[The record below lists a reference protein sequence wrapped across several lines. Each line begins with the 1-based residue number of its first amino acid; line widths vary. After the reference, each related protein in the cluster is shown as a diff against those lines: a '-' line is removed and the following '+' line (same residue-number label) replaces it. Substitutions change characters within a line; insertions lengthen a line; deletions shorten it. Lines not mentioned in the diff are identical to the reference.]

1 MPLTSGSRLGVYDIT
16 AQIGAGGM
24 GEVYRATDT
33 NLKRQVAIK
42 VLPAS
47 VAADVD
53 RLARFQREAEVL
65 AALNHPNIAAIYGL
79 EKTADCTALV
89 MELVEGDDL
98 SHHTAKGPMPVE
110 DALVVAKQIA
120 AALEAAHDQGIIHR
134 DLKPANIKVR
144 PDGTV
149 KVLDF
154 GLAKAVDPAA
164 SLTPGASMSPT
175 ITTPAMTQAG
185 MILGTAAYMAPEQAR
200 GRSVDRR
207 ADIWAF
213 GAVLFEML
221 AGRRPFDGEDTTE
234 VLGAVVRLDPQWDAL
249 PPSVPTRVM
258 QVLRACLQKDPKRRL
273 GDMQSVRLALEGAFE
288 STTPASAAQSPARR
302 QRWQRA
308 LQIVG
313 TAVLTAL
320 AGVVVA
326 WRLWPT
332 VLPAPEVRLEIPTPD
347 IPGQQNFAISP
358 DGSSIVF
365 SADDTGSP
373 KLWLRRLNEAQARAL
388 EGTEFGRLP
397 FWSPDGRS
405 IGFLEQGTSR
415 MKRIDLDGGVTTLS
429 EEVAPGARG
438 SWNRAGM
445 ILTTGGRG
453 VARLSANGGPLETV
467 AEASVTSITQP
478 MFLPDGER
486 FLCYLRDGREG
497 IYWGSLSGSPL
508 TFLTAA
514 DSSGQVFQDRLFY
527 INQGTLLARTLDLR
541 RMALTGEPERIADQV
556 GAFSISDTGV
566 IAVRAPIVVG
576 RGNQLR
582 WRDRNGA
589 SGDVVGEPGPNISVT
604 LSLDGRRVAV
614 DRLIQDNRDVW
625 ILDIQRGAASRFTF
639 DPAQDGYPVWS
650 PDGSKIAFES
660 ARQDPF
666 DIYLKPS
673 DSAAAEKPLL
683 ALPGVQWPYDWSSDG
698 KYLLFLTA
706 ASLASPRDLAALPM
720 DAADRKPIPIT
731 ETSFWERNGAFSP
744 DGRWVAYETN
754 ESGRYE
760 VVVVSFPNRSG
771 KWQVSTSGG
780 MQPRWRRD
788 GKEIYFIAPDLKMM
802 AAAVR
807 TSGTSLET
815 DTPVPLFQTRV
826 PRGGAAEEKHQYDV
840 SRDGRFLVNEVGDA
854 GGSPPIMLILNWRP
868 Q

>member
-1 MPLTSGSRLGVYDIT
+1 
-16 AQIGAGGM
+16 
-24 GEVYRATDT
+24 
-33 NLKRQVAIK
+33 
-42 VLPAS
+42 LP
-47 VAADVD
+47 
-53 RLARFQREAEVL
+53 
-65 AALNHPNIAAIYGL
+65 I
-79 EKTADCTALV
+79 
-89 MELVEGDDL
+89 
-98 SHHTAKGPMPVE
+98 
-110 DALVVAKQIA
+110 AKQIA
-120 AALEAAHDQGIIHR
+120 EALEAAHEQGIIHR

-154 GLAKAVDPAA
+154 GLAKAMDPAA
-164 SLTPGASMSPT
+164 ASSPGLSMSPT

-200 GRSVDRR
+200 GKAVDRR

-249 PPSVPTRVM
+249 PPSVPTRVT

-288 STTPASAAQSPARR
+288 TTAPSSAANSPANRR
-302 QRWQRA
+302 WWPRA
-308 LQIVG
+308 VPLVG

-320 AGVVVA
+320 AAVVVA

-332 VLPAPEVRLEIPTPD
+332 VMPAPEVRLEVPTPE
-347 IPGQQNFAISP
+347 IPGQQNFALSP

-373 KLWLRRLNEAQARAL
+373 KLWLRRLNEAQARPL
-388 EGTEFGRLP
+388 EGTDFGRLP

-415 MKRIDLDGGVTTLS
+415 MKRVDLDGGVTTLS
-429 EEVAPGARG
+429 EHVAPGARG

-453 VARLSANGGPLETV
+453 VARLPANGGPLETI
-467 AEASVTSITQP
+467 AEVSVTGITHP
-478 MFLPDGER
+478 IFLPDGER
-486 FLCYLRDGREG
+486 FLCYLRGDREG

-527 INQGTLLARTLDLR
+527 INQGSLLSRTLNLH
-541 RMALTGEPERIADQV
+541 RMELIGEPERIADEV

-566 IAVRAPIVVG
+566 IAVRAPILG
-576 RGNQLR
+576 MGNHLR

-589 SGDVVGEPGPNISVT
+589 PGDVVGEPAPNISVA
-604 LSLDGRRVAV
+604 LSPDGRRVAV
-614 DRLIQDNRDVW
+614 DRMIQDNRDVW

-650 PDGSKIAFES
+650 PDGTKIAFES
-660 ARQDPF
+660 ARKDPF
-666 DIYLKPS
+666 DVYLKPS
-673 DSAAAEKPLL
+673 DSAAPETPLL
-683 ALPGVQWPYDWSSDG
+683 AVPGLQWPYDWSGDG

-706 ASLASPRDLAALPM
+706 ANFASPRDLAALPM
-720 DAADRKPIPIT
+720 DATEQKPIPIT
-731 ETSFWERNGAFSP
+731 ETPFWERNGAFSP

-771 KWQVSTSGG
+771 KWQVSTNGG

-788 GKEIYFIAPDLKMM
+788 GREIYFIAPDLKMM

-807 TSGTSLET
+807 TSGASLET
-815 DTPVPLFQTRV
+815 DTPVALFQTRV

-840 SRDGRFLVNEVGDA
+840 SRDGRFLINEVGDA
-854 GGSPPIMLILNWRP
+854 DSSPPITLILNWRP
-868 Q
+868 KSN